1 MRLLHDAFKGRWL
14 LACGWKWK
22 FTENCAALDTAFDL
36 CVIGRLIEGGIAVP
50 WDLAYCEAERQRV
63 GPALAESARLE
74 LLAAREAVSYER
86 LCERLAA
93 MDAPP
98 VCIQALWD
106 GDSNG
111 WFLGLD
117 CIVRKNDKLE
127 TICLGTIPTDGDIR
141 LFNGAVPPWPEAEHA
156 RMVGRQLAEKFNI
169 EFYFPAPDTPDDTLP
184 GWPGIHA

>member
-22 FTENCAALDTAFDL
+22 FTENCAAFDTVFDL

-86 LCERLAA
+86 LCDRLEAL
-93 MDAPP
+93 DAPP
-98 VCIQALWD
+98 VCIQALWG
-106 GDSNG
+106 GDSDG

-117 CIVRKNDKLE
+117 CIVRENGKLE
-127 TICLGTIPTDGDIR
+127 AINLGVIPSDGDILLVKGFVLR
-141 LFNGAVPPWPEAEHA
+141 WPEAEHA
-156 RMVGRQLAEKFNI
+156 KIVGRQLAEKFNI
-169 EFYFPAPDTPDDTLP
+169 EFYFPSPDTPDDGLP
-184 GWPGIHA
+184 GWQEFHA